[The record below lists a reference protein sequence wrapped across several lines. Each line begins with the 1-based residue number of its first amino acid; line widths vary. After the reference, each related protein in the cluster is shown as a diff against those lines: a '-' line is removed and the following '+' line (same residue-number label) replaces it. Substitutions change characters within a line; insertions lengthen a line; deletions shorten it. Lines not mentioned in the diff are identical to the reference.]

1 MSTDIALLTRDP
13 DASVTRQR
21 GKGGPHAPIDSW
33 PVPRRRHPG
42 ARPHGLR
49 QQVRHRQR
57 HRVAVALPTPSKSGA
72 ACTTKETL
80 AATDTNGTFCLTTGT
95 TVRILLD
102 GTTTRPWTPVKTVG
116 SGLKPTNSGILIR
129 PGDASNAYEAVSA
142 GTVKLTSSRP
152 LCATAPHKIS
162 CKGIQAWSVTV
173 VVSKP

>member
-1 MSTDIALLTRDP
+1 MRRSIL
-13 DASVTRQR
+13 
-21 GKGGPHAPIDSW
+21 GPS
-33 PVPRRRHPG
+33 
-42 ARPHGLR
+42 L
-49 QQVRHRQR
+49 
-57 HRVAVALPTPSKSGA
+57 AVATLALALTGCGTKSDTGSGSVSPSPSPTPSKSRS
-72 ACTTKETL
+72 ACTAKETL

-102 GTTTRPWTPVKTVG
+102 GTTTRPWAPVKTVG
-116 SGLKPTNSGILIR
+116 TGLKATNSGILIR

-162 CKGIQAWSVTV
+162 CKGIQEWSVTV